1 MKMTAKQA
9 LRLAISALKA
19 QPETEQ
25 TRAAIERLEQLKESS
40 LVTHWTK
47 ELVTERLNKWRDS
60 HGRNPTVTDLAE
72 PGMPKCSQIKRL
84 FDMKATAFL
93 NIYYPADK
101 PKQPRSKYTEK
112 SREEYIAEFKSEYER
127 IKPHSCKE
135 YNVKRRDDSPTWLT
149 VARYLGV
156 VSWKELLELTAVDTE
171 HLRRR
176 EEPKALIVTHTGDG
190 YDKLLELLAARPE
203 MRAVAPDPIID
214 TPNTTKLTLPKKEP
228 MLTYKQ
234 LIEHI
239 RQEAGVSV
247 SSTQIAF
254 VKRKYG
260 LPVRERRSE
269 KALDKVSCPP
279 EKERAITEAFRRLGL
294 LD

>member
-9 LRLAISALKA
+9 LGLAISALKA
-19 QPETEQ
+19 QPGTEQ
-25 TRAAIERLEQLKESS
+25 TRAAIERLEQLIESS
-40 LVTHWTK
+40 MVTHWTK
-47 ELVTERLNKWRDS
+47 ELIIERLDKWRDS

-93 NIYYPADK
+93 NIYYPTDR
-101 PKQPRSKYTEK
+101 PKRPKSKYTEM
-112 SREEYIAEFKSEYER
+112 SRKEYIEQFKAEYDR
-127 IKPHSCKE
+127 IKPKSSKE
-135 YNVKRRDDSPTWLT
+135 YNARRAEGTPTWLT
-149 VARYLGV
+149 AARYLGV
-156 VSWKELLELTAVDTE
+156 TTWNELLTLTEVDTE

-176 EEPKALIVTHTGDG
+176 EGPKALTVTHTGDG

-203 MRAVAPDPIID
+203 IKTVAPDPIID
-214 TPNTTKLTLPKKEP
+214 MPNTSKLTLPERKP

-239 RQEAGVSV
+239 RQESGVSV
-247 SSTQIAF
+247 SSVQIAF

-260 LPVRERRSE
+260 LPVRERRSG
-269 KALDKVSCPP
+269 KANDKVSCPP
-279 EKERAITEAFRRLGL
+279 EKEQAITEAFRRLGL

>member
-9 LRLAISALKA
+9 LGLAISALKA
-19 QPETEQ
+19 QPGTEQ
-25 TRAAIERLEQLKESS
+25 TRAAIHRLEQLKESS

-47 ELVTERLNKWRDS
+47 ELVTERLDKWRDS

-72 PGMPKCSQIKRL
+72 PGMPKSSQIKRL

-112 SREEYIAEFKSEYER
+112 SREEYIAEFKNEYGR
-127 IKPHSCKE
+127 IKPRSCKE
-135 YNVKRRDDSPTWLT
+135 YNVKRCNDSPTWMT
-149 VARYLGV
+149 VARYLGAAT
-156 VSWKELLELTAVDTE
+156 WKELLELTAVDTE

-176 EEPKALIVTHTGDG
+176 EGPKALTVTHSGCG
-190 YDKLLELLAARPE
+190 FDKLLELLAARPE
-203 MRAVAPDPIID
+203 IKAIAPDPIID
-214 TPNTTKLTLPKKEP
+214 MPNTSKLTLPERKP

-234 LIEHI
+234 LIEYI
-239 RQEAGVSV
+239 RQESGVSV
-247 SSTQIAF
+247 SSVQIAF

-260 LPVRERRSE
+260 LPVRKRRSG

-279 EKERAITEAFRRLGL
+279 EKEQAITKAFRRLGL